1 MISISWQEG
10 RCSMMRR
17 EWLDPYTSDV
27 EAVFAAAEDKLRQ
40 YPESLARHALE
51 QLHQLHPVRTD
62 SGLSCI
68 GYISPLWMHHTDG
81 LPLDKAHLLGTAC
94 LLHMLYFLNM
104 DDVMDE
110 PEEDA
115 VAKLTLGNLYYVDA
129 LQLYSLLFEPSS
141 VFWVHFRRVIQD
153 WAVSV
158 NGERH
163 IDYFQLN
170 PLLIAQKASPSQLG
184 AIGSLLLL
192 EQPARIPSICDALNI
207 VLMTLQM
214 TDDFTDMKQDAL
226 HGNYNSYLSHISAAL
241 HHDYAIHSVND
252 SILNHIYN
260 SYFMDSYA
268 EIASQFKR
276 ILESY
281 NSVLPQYIVLN
292 SYLYNALVQ
301 AVLDIKQRKKRLYQG
316 GFHYWISES
325 SSMFPEKG
333 NADSV

>member
-1 MISISWQEG
+1 MI
-10 RCSMMRR
+10 RR
-17 EWLDPYTSDV
+17 EWLDPYTPDI

-40 YPESLARHALE
+40 YPESLTRHALE
-51 QLHQLHPVRTD
+51 QLHQLHPVRKD

-68 GYISPLWMHHTDG
+68 GYITPLWMHHTDG
-81 LPLDKAHLLGTAC
+81 LPLEKAHLLSTAC

-110 PEEDA
+110 PEENA
-115 VAKLTLGNLYYVDA
+115 VAKLTVGNLYYLDA
-129 LQLYSLLFEPSS
+129 LQLYSLLFEPTSE
-141 VFWVHFRRVIQD
+141 FWVHFRRVIQE

-184 AIGSLLLL
+184 AIGSQLLL
-192 EQPARIPSICDALNI
+192 EQPGRISTICDALNI

-214 TDDFTDMKQDAL
+214 TDDFTDMKQDAV

-241 HHDYAIHSVND
+241 HQDYLTHPVHD
-252 SILNHIYN
+252 SILDHVYH
-260 SYFMDSYA
+260 SHFMDSYA
-268 EIASQFKR
+268 EIASHFKSV
-276 ILESY
+276 LTSS
-281 NSVLPQYIVLN
+281 NSALPQYIVLN
-292 SYLYNALVQ
+292 SYLHSALIQ

-316 GFHYWISES
+316 GFHYWISEAS
-325 SSMFPEKG
+325 SKFPDKG